1 MAMLSSSGWRPISEV
16 PVDRKDGRRMLL
28 WDEDQPV
35 IGRWDPQRK
44 SWQDPENM
52 NTYEEII
59 LWADILAPEEHQAS
73 TTF

>member
-1 MAMLSSSGWRPISEV
+1 
-16 PVDRKDGRRMLL
+16 MLL